1 MNSWETGDFYET
13 EGAYQD
19 EEEIEE

>member
-13 EGAYQD
+13 EGAYKD